1 MRTFR
6 KMTESINQ
14 YFQKKKQI
22 EEIKEILARAGINSR
37 ENIKKLRKN
46 EMHLNDIKSVLMLL
60 LNSEP
65 YPLIEE
71 LQGYPWSGIL
81 DQTTFDM
88 LIDNI
93 NDVKSILLYCQ
104 KCCFFQLTDK
114 IYKEIIEAQ
123 KKIAFLSASLP
134 SEHPEDNNSVRQHFF
149 GSNLH
154 EKHLLREIFE
164 YAGFNGKISFPVPQ
178 KMKHIDCFSHEKNLA
193 LDVKDIKEVKQ
204 DSVSSKQ
211 TTPGANPA
219 SFFNTHATHCTLDEK
234 IRATVGSTACK
245 TFFQPPVDV
254 DVNTVIQ
261 EIFAPTPILPNTN
274 AIERP
279 NHLLNKR

>member
-1 MRTFR
+1 
-6 KMTESINQ
+6 
-14 YFQKKKQI
+14 
-22 EEIKEILARAGINSR
+22 
-37 ENIKKLRKN
+37 
-46 EMHLNDIKSVLMLL
+46 MHLNDIKPVLMLL
-60 LNSEP
+60 LRGHT
-65 YPLIEE
+65 YPHILTPRKIEDE
-71 LQGYPWSGIL
+71 IHDYRRSYRNPGIL
-81 DQTTFDM
+81 NQITFDM

-164 YAGFNGKISFPVPQ
+164 YAGFNGKISLPAFPVPQ